1 MSKDLN
7 SNHQSEEID
16 LGQLFKLIG
25 NAFDRFFKFISKIF
39 NAIYGVLL
47 FILLH
52 FRKRFF
58 WYVGAVLLGLSIGY
72 FMDET
77 SEKVYGANMFI
88 ETNFRSS
95 RQVYENVK
103 DLHQLAH
110 VDKDSIELAKRL
122 NITPS
127 QASNLNGF
135 YIKPDIDENYI
146 NKMYSE
152 YYNALDS
159 VSRTQTSYELYKKA
173 LTPYNFGIHF
183 IGVSSKDKF
192 LYKKIEKTFVNYLS
206 HNQYLE
212 EILKVNKENLNR
224 KNQALLLQIQKTD
237 SLANQYLKIRL
248 EESKKQPVPG
258 SGTNLFMNSG
268 SGESNN
274 LIVDET
280 KVIQKRLILEE
291 SRRNVYRDLV
301 EQKNVVNLL
310 SGFPSSG
317 YDIRTWKEHNVIIL
331 PLVLL
336 SLALIVFTLIGLRNF
351 IDDQT
356 KNEI

>member
-72 FMDET
+72 YMDKS
-77 SEKVYGANMFI
+77 SEKTYGANMFI

-95 RQVYENVK
+95 RQVYENIK

-110 VDKDSIELAKRL
+110 VDQDTIELAKRL
-122 NITPS
+122 NITPG

-135 YIKPDIDENYI
+135 YIKPDIDENDT

-159 VSRTQTSYELYKKA
+159 VSRTQTSYELYKKS
-173 LTPYNFGIHF
+173 LTPYNFHIHF

-192 LYKKIEKTFVNYLS
+192 LYKKIEKAFVNYLS

-212 EILKVNKENLNR
+212 EIVKVNKENLNR
-224 KNQALLLQIQKTD
+224 KNQALLQQIQKTD

-248 EESKKQPVPG
+248 EESKKQPVSG

-280 KVIQKRLILEE
+280 KVIQKRLGLEE
-291 SRRNVYRDLV
+291 ARRTVYRDLV

-317 YDIRTWKEHNVIIL
+317 YDIRTWKDYKVIVFPIAF
-331 PLVLL
+331 L
-336 SLALIVFTLIGLRNF
+336 SLAFIIFLLIGLRNF
-351 IDDQT
+351 LDNQA
-356 KNEI
+356 KNEY